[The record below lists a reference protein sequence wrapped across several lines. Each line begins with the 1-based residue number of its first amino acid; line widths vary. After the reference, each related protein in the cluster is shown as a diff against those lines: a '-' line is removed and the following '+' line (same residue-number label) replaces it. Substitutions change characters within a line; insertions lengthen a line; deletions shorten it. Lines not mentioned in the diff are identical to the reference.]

1 MPNLE
6 PTIDPGKYG
15 CLITM
20 RQQSINP
27 EDLLTSRMAFLR
39 RKRIELRVIQTFTVN
54 MFSTANSRQ
63 GSSMIAIL
71 KTLFRTNPLA
81 IGNLFAMKNGN
92 LI

>member
-1 MPNLE
+1 MPNLG
-6 PTIDPGKYG
+6 PTRDPLEYG
-15 CLITM
+15 CSTIT
-20 RQQSINP
+20 RQQNINP
-27 EDLLTSRMAFLR
+27 EDLLTLRMAFLR
-39 RKRIELRVIQTFTVN
+39 RRRIELMVIQTFTVN